1 MDAGHANPQPAG
13 GLRIGGA
20 STFLRRDL
28 SDAALRQPVA
38 PTFGAD
44 ELRAARE
51 HSYDLGHA
59 AGLAEAEAA
68 RAAFETMTLAAIAG
82 AMASARTE
90 IMAVAEDAATA
101 LARAVIAAMAASM
114 PALVERSAVDEI
126 SALIDRLL
134 PGLAREPNIRVLV
147 APDIAEAVGARLELL
162 DPEDRA
168 RMTVAGQDGLA
179 VGAARLVWS
188 AGYAERRPDQV
199 WRRIMDAFNAQLET
213 PVSKDTPDG
222 Q

>member
-1 MDAGHANPQPAG
+1 
-13 GLRIGGA
+13 
-20 STFLRRDL
+20 LRRDL

-90 IMAVAEDAATA
+90 IVAVAEDAAAA

-134 PGLAREPNIRVLV
+134 
-147 APDIAEAVGARLELL
+147 PDIAEAVGARLELL